1 MIEVDRVTRT
11 FTDLVKIKS
20 ESFKEKELA
29 KYIINRLASKGVNVR
44 TDFVQEKVGSDT
56 GNVVFR
62 VFGKKEL
69 PNILIM
75 AHMDTV
81 SYKGN
86 VSPVISAGGT
96 ITSGGETILG
106 ADNKAGVAAIIEM
119 VEAIHFK
126 DFDHGDIVGIFTV
139 AEEKGS
145 LGAKALDFANLNVDY
160 AYVLDGEGPVG
171 SIITKSP
178 TQKMVKARFIGKS
191 AHSGINPDEGI
202 DAIRAAARAISF
214 MKLGRVDEE
223 TTSNIGV
230 IKGGTAFNVVAD
242 EVILEGEIR
251 GFSEEKINMQ
261 IKDMTV
267 ICNDWAGRIGA
278 DVDLNITTGF
288 QGYSLSDGEPI
299 VRMAIDSMR
308 AIGLNPTLISSGGGS
323 DANILS
329 EKGIKAINLATG
341 MKYPHSVDESIEVE
355 DLANLSRAILE
366 IVKRS
371 SQIGI

>member
-20 ESFKEKELA
+20 ESLKEKEVA

-69 PNILIM
+69 PNILLM

-81 SYKGN
+81 THKGN
-86 VSPVISAGGT
+86 ISPVISAGGI

-126 DFDHGDIVGIFTV
+126 DFEHGDIVGIFTV

-171 SIITKSP
+171 SIIIKSP
-178 TQKMVKARFIGKS
+178 TQKMVKAKFLGKS

-214 MKLGRVDEE
+214 MKLGRVDDE
-223 TTSNIGV
+223 TTSNIGL
-230 IKGGTAFNVVAD
+230 IRGGTAYNVVAD
-242 EVILEGEIR
+242 EVIMEGEIR

-261 IKDMTV
+261 IKDMTA
-267 ICNDWAGRIGA
+267 ICNDWAGRVGA
-278 DVDLNITTGF
+278 DVNLSISTGF
-288 QGYSLSDGEPI
+288 KGYSLGEDEPI
-299 VRMAIDSMR
+299 VQMAAESIR
-308 AIGLNPTLISSGGGS
+308 AIGIEPKFISSGGGS

-341 MKYPHSVDESIEVE
+341 MRNPHSVDERIEVE
-355 DLANLSRAILE
+355 DLANLSRVILE
-366 IVKRS
+366 ILKRS
-371 SQIGI
+371 PQIGA